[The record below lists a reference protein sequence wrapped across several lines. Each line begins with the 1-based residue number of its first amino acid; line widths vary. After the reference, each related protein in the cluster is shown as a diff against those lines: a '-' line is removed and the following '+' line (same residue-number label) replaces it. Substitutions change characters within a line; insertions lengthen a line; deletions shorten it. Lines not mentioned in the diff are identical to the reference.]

1 MQYGILGSLELRVEG
16 RRVEP
21 TRPRVQAAL
30 ALFLLNSGELV
41 TIDALIDGLWG
52 EDPPK
57 TARAQVHTVVSEV
70 RRLLPAPD
78 HVARESAG
86 YRLNL
91 QQGVLDSARFEL
103 LVTEAQRHL
112 CSAERERAVGLLR
125 EALALWRGEALSGI
139 GAPFADAARARLR
152 EQRFR
157 AHMMVADAELAGGD
171 CSALIP
177 ELSALSAEF
186 PEREDVAERLA
197 RALYFA
203 GRQTEALAVL
213 RTVRALLAEDYGVDP
228 GRELVA
234 LEGAMLRGDLVR
246 EASPGVRPS
255 PGAHQPPQG
264 VTPSGPAPFGP
275 TAAPP
280 PAPTGPL
287 PSGSVPAE
295 PTPPGA
301 AAAPGV
307 TRAVLAPSG
316 SAPPASAEGQVASAP
331 SPGSPVLRQLPHDLP
346 DFIGRE
352 KEMATLLETGAA
364 DRSPC
369 SAPRVVVVSGMGGVG
384 KTALVLHAAHR
395 LAAAFPGGQL
405 YVDLR
410 GFGAGDPRTPFD
422 VLGRFL
428 MDLGVSG
435 RSLPEDV
442 DDRAALYRAV
452 LADRQVLIVL
462 DNARDTHQIGPLL
475 PGNGS
480 SAVLVTSRRAL
491 AGPHGATRVALHPM
505 AEDEQHRMLER
516 LCGEDALR
524 ADPESASLVLD
535 ACAGLPLALRIAGA
549 QLATRP
555 TWSLSTLARR
565 LSCSGSR
572 LRALAVDHLAVH
584 DTFVLSYNGLRDS
597 GQPMEREAAQ
607 AFRLLGLWPSHPVAP
622 EAAAALL
629 GESLAD
635 TADVLDLLADTHLLQ
650 ATDTGGYRF
659 HDLVGEFAEQCALT
673 EEPEAE
679 REAALLRLVT
689 WYSAAAHRANS
700 LTAPVVHFSPPRAA
714 APLPDFHDGR
724 DALAWFVREMP
735 ALKAVIELAG
745 RTARPELAWRTA
757 NAMLGYGHA
766 YWWVGE
772 WTQCLTKAMDWARRH
787 DDLMGQAYLHN
798 ALGAANGMAYRNDEC
813 LAHLRAAL
821 ALHRETENGDGQ
833 ATVLGNL
840 ALVHRQAGRLQ
851 EAIAALEE
859 SRLLRLRLGHTQDSA
874 IILSSKGLLLRDS
887 GDAAAALEAYAQALE
902 IFRSQGLDKF
912 VAGGLFNTAECF
924 RALGR
929 SAEAFE
935 AYAESLTLA
944 RKMDDQDA
952 VADILHGTAQM
963 HHEVGDLE
971 QARVHWEEA
980 RAIAREH
987 GLQKVLEESAEAL
1000 ASLGE
1005 DSGLEP

>member
-30 ALFLLNSGELV
+30 AFFLLNSGELV

-52 EDPPK
+52 ENPPK

-70 RRLLPAPD
+70 RRLLPVPD

-112 CSAERERAVGLLR
+112 RSAERERAVGLLR

-246 EASPGVRPS
+246 ETS
-255 PGAHQPPQG
+255 PGAHQPSRA
-264 VTPSGPAPFGP
+264 VTPSGPAPSGP
-275 TAAPP
+275 NAAPSSA
-280 PAPTGPL
+280 PA
-287 PSGSVPAE
+287 GSVPSGPA
-295 PTPPGA
+295 PSGA

-307 TRAVLAPSG
+307 TRAALAPSG
-316 SAPPASAEGQVASAP
+316 SAPPASAEDQVASAP

-352 KEMATLLETGAA
+352 KEMATLLETGTA

-405 YVDLR
+405 YADLR
-410 GFGAGDPRTPFD
+410 GFGAGEPRAPFD

-475 PGNGS
+475 PGDGS

-491 AGPHGATRVALHPM
+491 AGPHGATRIALHPM
-505 AEDEQHRMLER
+505 AEDEQRRMLER

-524 ADPESASLVLD
+524 TDPESASLVLD

-565 LSCSGSR
+565 LSRSGSR

-597 GQPMEREAAQ
+597 RQPMEREAAQ

-650 ATDTGGYRF
+650 ATDTGRYRF
-659 HDLVGEFAEQCALT
+659 HDLLGEFAEQCALT

-700 LTAPVVHFSPPRAA
+700 LTAPLALFDPPQAS
-714 APLPDFHDGR
+714 APLPDFRDGR
-724 DALAWFVREMP
+724 DALAWFGQEMP
-735 ALKAVIELAG
+735 SLKAVIELAG
-745 RTARPELAWRTA
+745 DTSEPEMSWQTAY
-757 NAMLGYGHA
+757 AMIGYGHA
-766 YWWVGE
+766 YWWAGE
-772 WTQCLTKAMDWARRH
+772 WTQCLTAAMNSARRRG
-787 DDLMGQAYLHN
+787 DLVGQAHMHN
-798 ALGAANGMAYRNDEC
+798 ALGAANGMADRNEEC

-821 ALHRETENGDGQ
+821 ALHRETGDREGQ
-833 ATVLGNL
+833 ASVLGNL
-840 ALVHRQAGRLQ
+840 ALVHRQAGRLA
-851 EAIAALEE
+851 EAVAVLEE
-859 SRLLRLRLGHTQDSA
+859 TQRLRRQLGHTEDSV
-874 IILSSKGLLLRDS
+874 ITLSLKGNVLHAS
-887 GDAAAALEAYAQALE
+887 GDAAAALEAHTQALA
-902 IFRSQGLDKF
+902 IFRRQGLDQYI
-912 VAGGLFNTAECF
+912 AGCLYSIGECH
-924 RALGR
+924 RALGQA
-929 SAEAFE
+929 AEGFA
-935 AYAESLTLA
+935 AYADSLKLA
-944 RKMDDQDA
+944 RKIDDQDA
-952 VADILHGTAQM
+952 VADSLHGAAQM
-963 HHEVGDLE
+963 HLWTGDVE
-971 QARVHWEEA
+971 QARACWEEA
-980 RAIAREH
+980 VAVAREH
-987 GLQKVLEESAEAL
+987 GLHKVLEESEEAL
-1000 ASLGE
+1000 ASLQEGIG
-1005 DSGLEP
+1005 STP

>member
-21 TRPRVQAAL
+21 TRPRVRAAL
-30 ALFLLNSGELV
+30 AFFLLNPGEPV

-52 EDPPK
+52 EHPPR

-78 HVARESAG
+78 DVARESAG

-91 QQGVLDSARFEL
+91 RQGVLDSARFEL

-112 CSAERERAVGLLR
+112 RSAERERAVRLLR

-213 RTVRALLAEDYGVDP
+213 RAVRALLAEDHGVDP

-234 LEGAMLRGDLVR
+234 LECAMLRGDLVR
-246 EASPGVRPS
+246 ETPPGVRPS
-255 PGAHQPPQG
+255 PGAHQPSRA
-264 VTPSGPAPFGP
+264 VTPSGPAPSGPDTAPPSAPSGPVPSGP
-275 TAAPP
+275 T
-280 PAPTGPL
+280 
-287 PSGSVPAE
+287 PS
-295 PTPPGA
+295 GA
-301 AAAPGV
+301 AAAPGD
-307 TRAVLAPSG
+307 TRSVLAPSG
-316 SAPPASAEGQVASAP
+316 SAPPASAEDQGAPAP

-352 KEMATLLETGAA
+352 EEMATLLATGTA

-384 KTALVLHAAHR
+384 KTVLVLHAAHR

-405 YVDLR
+405 YADLR
-410 GFGAGDPRTPFD
+410 GFGAGEPRTPFD

-428 MDLGVSG
+428 MDLGVGG

-452 LADRQVLIVL
+452 LADRRVLIVL

-475 PGNGS
+475 PGDGS

-491 AGPHGATRVALHPM
+491 AGPHGASRIALHPM
-505 AEDEQHRMLER
+505 VEDEQHRMLER

-524 ADPESASLVLD
+524 TDPESASLVLD

-555 TWSLSTLARR
+555 TWSLNTLARR
-565 LSCSGSR
+565 LSGRGSR

-584 DTFVLSYNGLRDS
+584 DTFVLGYNGLRDS
-597 GQPMEREAAQ
+597 RQPMEREAAR

-650 ATDTGGYRF
+650 ATDTGRYRF
-659 HDLVGEFAEQCALT
+659 HDLLGEFAEQCALA

-689 WYSAAAHRANS
+689 WYSAAAHKANS
-700 LTAPVVHFSPPRAA
+700 LTAPAVHLDSPQAA

-745 RTARPELAWRTA
+745 RTSRPELAWRTA

-772 WTQCLTKAMDWARRH
+772 WMQCLTKAMAWARKH

-813 LAHLRAAL
+813 LAHLQAAL
-821 ALHRETENGDGQ
+821 ALHKETENGDGQ
-833 ATVLGNL
+833 VTALGNL
-840 ALVHRQAGRLQ
+840 AMVHHQAGRLR
-851 EAIAALEE
+851 EAVAALEE
-859 SRLLRLRLGHTQDSA
+859 SRLLRLQLGHAQDSA
-874 IILSSKGLLLRDS
+874 IILSGKGFLLRAG

-912 VAGGLFNTAECF
+912 VAGELFNTAECL
-924 RALGR
+924 RVLGR
-929 SAEAFE
+929 STEAFA

-944 RKMDDQDA
+944 RKMNDQDA
-952 VADILHGTAQM
+952 VADVLHGTAQM
-963 HHEVGDLE
+963 HYEVGDLE

-980 RAIAREH
+980 RAIAREYE
-987 GLQKVLEESAEAL
+987 LRKVLEESAEAL

-1005 DSGLEP
+1005 DAGSAL

>member
-21 TRPRVQAAL
+21 TRPRVRAAL
-30 ALFLLNSGELV
+30 AFFLLHSGELV
-41 TIDALIDGLWG
+41 TVDALIDGLWG
-52 EDPPK
+52 ENPPR
-57 TARAQVHTVVSEV
+57 TARAQVHTVVSAL

-78 HVARESAG
+78 HVAWESAG

-112 CSAERERAVGLLR
+112 GSAERERAVGLLR

-139 GAPFADAARARLR
+139 GAPFADAARARLG

-213 RTVRALLAEDYGVDP
+213 RAVRALLAEEYGVDP

-234 LEGAMLRGDLVR
+234 LEGAMLRGDLLR
-246 EASPGVRPS
+246 ETSSGRRPASGVRPS
-255 PGAHQPPQG
+255 SGAHQSPQA
-264 VTPSGPAPFGP
+264 VLPAGPAPSG
-275 TAAPP
+275 TAAAPP
-280 PAPTGPL
+280 SAPAGPV
-287 PSGSVPAE
+287 PSGSAPS
-295 PTPPGA
+295 GA
-301 AAAPGV
+301 AAAPGDP
-307 TRAVLAPSG
+307 RAALAPSD
-316 SAPPASAEGQVASAP
+316 SASPAPAEDQVASPP
-331 SPGSPVLRQLPHDLP
+331 SPGSPVPRQLPHDLP

-352 KEMATLLETGAA
+352 KEMATLLATAE
-364 DRSPC
+364 RSPC
-369 SAPRVVVVSGMGGVG
+369 PAPRAVVVSGMGGVG

-405 YVDLR
+405 YADLR
-410 GFGAGDPRTPFD
+410 GFGAGEPRTPFD

-442 DDRAALYRAV
+442 DDRAALYRAA

-491 AGPHGATRVALHPM
+491 AGPHGATRIVLHPM

-516 LCGEDALR
+516 FCGEDALR
-524 ADPESASLVLD
+524 TDPESASLVLD

-555 TWSLSTLARR
+555 TWSLNTLARR
-565 LSCSGSR
+565 LSRGGSR

-597 GQPMEREAAQ
+597 GQPMEREAAR

-629 GESLAD
+629 GEPLAD
-635 TADVLDLLADTHLLQ
+635 TTDVLDLLADTHLLQ

-659 HDLVGEFAEQCALT
+659 HDLVGEFAEQCVLA

-689 WYSAAAHRANS
+689 WYSAAAHKANS
-700 LTAPVVHFSPPRAA
+700 LTAPVVHLGPPQAA

-745 RTARPELAWRTA
+745 RTSRPELAWRTA

-772 WTQCLTKAMDWARRH
+772 WMQCLTKAMAWARRH

-813 LAHLRAAL
+813 LAHLQAAL
-821 ALHRETENGDGQ
+821 ALHRETGNGDGQ

-840 ALVHRQAGRLQ
+840 AMVHHQAGRLR

-859 SRLLRLRLGHTQDSA
+859 SRLLRLQLGHTQDSA
-874 IILSSKGLLLRDS
+874 TVLSGKGFLLRAG

-902 IFRSQGLDKF
+902 TFRSQGLDKF
-912 VAGGLFNTAECF
+912 VAGGLFNIAECL
-924 RALGR
+924 RILGR
-929 SAEAFE
+929 STEAFA

-980 RAIAREH
+980 RAVAREY

-1005 DSGLEP
+1005 DAGSAP